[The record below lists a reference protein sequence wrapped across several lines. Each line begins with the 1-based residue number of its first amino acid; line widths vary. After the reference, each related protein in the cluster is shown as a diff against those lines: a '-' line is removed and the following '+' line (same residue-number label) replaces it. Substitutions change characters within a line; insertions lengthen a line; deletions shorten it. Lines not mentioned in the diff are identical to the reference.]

1 MKAQPERKIK
11 KLGSRGSP
19 ELRRGG
25 FSSAFITST
34 FSQLTCLLYRKE
46 RFEHWIMMNF
56 FITVVAMDS
65 TGTRNFSRNISQT
78 FSLENSSCLA
88 RTISRKWK
96 RVRITFPLWW
106 ICKFASF
113 PLDFL
118 GMSGFKRLLTLKY
131 LAAHTQRENFLR
143 KVSFFFWK
151 LDNI

>member
-11 KLGSRGSP
+11 KLGSRGSS
-19 ELRRGG
+19 ELGRIG
-25 FSSAFITST
+25 FSGAFITST

-56 FITVVAMDS
+56 FITAVAMDS
-65 TGTRNFSRNISQT
+65 TGTSNFSRDISQT

-113 PLDFL
+113 PLDSL

-131 LAAHTQRENFLR
+131 ILSRPHPTREFSQKGFLFLL
-143 KVSFFFWK
+143 KTW
-151 LDNI
+151 